1 MLSSINWLR
10 QLIARDKAK
19 QPQLK
24 NQLPHKSSLPTIG
37 RDKAEVNYA
46 ITEQELLALVQALL
60 AWRCYLEMCTE
71 KELLLAH
78 PFGVFTNAK
87 NAV

>member
-1 MLSSINWLR
+1 
-10 QLIARDKAK
+10 
-19 QPQLK
+19 
-24 NQLPHKSSLPTIG
+24 
-37 RDKAEVNYA
+37 VNYA